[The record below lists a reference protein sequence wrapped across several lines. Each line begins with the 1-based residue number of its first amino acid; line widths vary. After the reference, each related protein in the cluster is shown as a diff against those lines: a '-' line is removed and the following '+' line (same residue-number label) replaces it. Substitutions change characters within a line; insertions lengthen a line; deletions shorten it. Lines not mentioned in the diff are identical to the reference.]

1 MKRHLPSAAILFALL
16 LVLCFQAFAADAEP
30 DGEGIPFYRTQEP
43 TADTSLVVP
52 AAFRHT
58 AYDRDGAPAVTVDGR
73 SLAPLAATA
82 LVDGTVYVTAAP
94 ILHALW
100 PDVAVALDGGRL
112 TARAEGLSLVA
123 VEGAGYFSVNDRYC
137 YAPQLV
143 RLQDGAIYL
152 PAEPLAAALG
162 CSGTADPDTGDVVLW
177 RVRDPIS
184 AGTYDGDDLYWLS
197 RAIYAESGNQPMA
210 GRVAVGTVILNRVA
224 DPRFPD
230 TIEGVIFAPGQF
242 SPVSNGT
249 IYREPD
255 AESVIAAQLC
265 LDGAR
270 EAGASLYFNVNS
282 LNSWANQA
290 RSYVC
295 TIGGHSFFS

>member
-16 LVLCFQAFAADAEP
+16 LVLCLQAFAADTRPE
-30 DGEGIPFYRTQEP
+30 GEGIPFFQAQTP

-58 AYDRDGAPAVTVDGR
+58 AYDDTGAPTVTVDGR

-82 LVDGTVYVTAAP
+82 VVDGTVYVTVAP

-100 PDVAVALDGGRL
+100 PDVSVSLSGGQL
-112 TARAEGLSLVA
+112 TATAEGLALVA
-123 VEGAGYFSVNDRYC
+123 AEGAGHFSVNDRYG
-137 YAPQLV
+137 YVPQLV
-143 RLQDGAIYL
+143 RAQDGEIYL
-152 PAEPLAAALG
+152 PAEALAAALG
-162 CSGTADPDTGDVVLW
+162 CSVTADPATGDVVLW
-177 RVRDPIS
+177 RVRAPLT
-184 AGTYDGDDLYWLS
+184 AGVYDEDDLYWLS

-255 AESVIAAQLC
+255 AESVIAAKLC

-270 EAGASLYFNVNS
+270 EAGASLYFNVAS
-282 LNSWANQA
+282 LDSWANQA

>member
-16 LVLCFQAFAADAEP
+16 LVLCFQAFAAD
-30 DGEGIPFYRTQEP
+30 DQTEGGGVPFYRTQEP
-43 TADTSLVVP
+43 TADTALVVP

-58 AYDRDGAPAVTVDGR
+58 AYDSGGAPTVTVDGR

-82 LVDGTVYVTAAP
+82 VVDGTVYVTAAP
-94 ILHALW
+94 VLHALW
-100 PDVAVALDGGRL
+100 PEITVALRDGRL
-112 TARAEGLSLVA
+112 TATAEGLSLVA

-143 RLQDGAIYL
+143 LLQDGEVYL
-152 PAEPLAAALG
+152 PAETLADALG
-162 CSGTADPDTGDVVLW
+162 CSGTVDPDTGDVVLW
-177 RVRDPIS
+177 RVRDPIA

-270 EAGASLYFNVNS
+270 EAEGSLYFNVAS